1 MPKLGL
7 FEGYGVEL
15 EYMLTDRE
23 TLDVRPIC
31 DRILYEV
38 TGAYESEIEMGK
50 LNWSNELVLHVIE
63 LKTNGPADRLE
74 GLAEEFQKGVAQ
86 INRLAETR
94 GAKLLPTA
102 MHPWMDP
109 HREALLWPHEYNPIY
124 SSYDRIF
131 NCQGHGWSNLQS
143 VHLNLPFQG
152 DEEFGRLHA
161 AIRLVLPILP
171 ALAASSPIVD
181 ARVTGILDTRLDVYR
196 NNQSRV
202 PSIVGDIVPEP
213 VFTEKD
219 YQEGI
224 LQRVY
229 RDIAPLDPEGILQY
243 EWLNSRGAI
252 ARFMRDTIEIRVLDI
267 QECPEADLAILRA
280 ISAVLQALV
289 EERWVALDR
298 QQSWTAPPLKA
309 LLLDCIVR
317 AEESVIDEPD
327 YLSLFGLKA
336 GRCTAG
342 QLWEHLAEKTGQDG
356 STLRVLIEQG
366 TLARRILRA
375 VGEHPSREDLKQCY
389 GQLSGCLAE
398 GKMFAGSA

>member
-1 MPKLGL
+1 
-7 FEGYGVEL
+7 
-15 EYMLTDRE
+15 
-23 TLDVRPIC
+23 
-31 DRILYEV
+31 
-38 TGAYESEIEMGK
+38 
-50 LNWSNELVLHVIE
+50 
-63 LKTNGPADRLE
+63 
-74 GLAEEFQKGVAQ
+74 
-86 INRLAETR
+86 
-94 GAKLLPTA
+94 
-102 MHPWMDP
+102 MDP
-109 HREALLWPHEYNPIY
+109 RREARLWPHEYNPIY

-143 VHLNLPFQG
+143 VHLNLPFHG

-181 ARVTGILDTRLDVYR
+181 ARVTGILDTRLDLYR
-196 NNQSRV
+196 SNQIRV

-252 ARFMRDTIEIRVLDI
+252 ARFMRDTIEIRLLDI
-267 QECPEADLAILRA
+267 QECPEADLAILQA
-280 ISAVLQALV
+280 LSAVLRALV
-289 EERWVALDR
+289 GERWVSLDR
-298 QQSWTAPPLKA
+298 QQSWTAPPLKD
-309 LLLDCIVR
+309 LLLDCIVH

-327 YLSLFGLKA
+327 YLSLFGLKV

-342 QLWEHLAEKTGQDG
+342 QLWEHLAEKTGQNG
-356 STLRVLIEQG
+356 NALRVLIEQG
-366 TLARRILRA
+366 TLARRILKA
-375 VGEHPSREDLKQCY
+375 VGEHPSKQDLKQCY
-389 GQLSGCLAE
+389 ERLSACLAE
-398 GKMFAGSA
+398 GKLFTGNA

>member
-1 MPKLGL
+1 MPKLHL

-15 EYMLTDRE
+15 EYMLADRE
-23 TLDVRPIC
+23 TLDVRPLC
-31 DRILYEV
+31 DRVLYEV
-38 TGAYESEIEMGK
+38 AGAYESEVEMGK

-63 LKTNGPADRLE
+63 LKTHGPADRLV
-74 GLAEEFQKGVAQ
+74 GLAEEFQKGVAH
-86 INRLAETR
+86 INRLA
-94 GAKLLPTA
+94 GAYGAQLLPTA

-109 HREALLWPHEYNPIY
+109 HREARLWPHEYNPIY

-143 VHLNLPFQG
+143 VHLNLPFHG

-181 ARVTGILDTRLDVYR
+181 ARLTGLLDNRLEVYR
-196 NNQSRV
+196 TNQNRV

-219 YQEGI
+219 YREAI

-252 ARFMRDTIEIRVLDI
+252 ARFMRDTIEIRLLDI
-267 QECPEADLAILRA
+267 QECPEADLAILQ
-280 ISAVLQALV
+280 AVTSVLMALI
-289 EERWVALDR
+289 EERWVSLDR
-298 QQSWTAPPLKA
+298 QQAWPAPPLKEF
-309 LLLDCIVR
+309 LLDCIVH
-317 AEESVIDEPD
+317 AEGAVLEEPD
-327 YLSLFGLKA
+327 YLALFGLKA
-336 GRCTAG
+336 RQCTAG

-356 STLRVLIEQG
+356 TALRILIEQG
-366 TLARRILRA
+366 TLARRILNV
-375 VGEHPSREDLKQCY
+375 VGEGPSRDDLKVCY
-389 GQLSGCLAE
+389 ERLSACLAE
-398 GKMFAGSA
+398 GKLFTGKA